1 MTYIPFLSLI
11 NREAYR
17 FLRLFSQTVLP
28 PVLLTLLFI
37 LVFGYSLG
45 SSIKK
50 IQGFDYIIFILPGL
64 AQMGVIQHAYQNSAT
79 SFYLARMERSIE
91 NFLVAPLSYLQIIS
105 SFIIGSILRGLTV
118 GICILIMSS
127 LFVDFPIASLTW
139 LFLSW
144 FVTAALF
151 GALGILVSMLA
162 ESWDHVALI
171 SNFILMPLIYLGGV
185 FYSIKMLPPFW
196 QKISLFNPVFYA
208 IDSTRYAL
216 LGKSEFTWYLSFLL
230 ILIMALLLL
239 FTCTLLFKRG
249 FKIIN

>member
-1 MTYIPFLSLI
+1 MNVTPFLTLVE
-11 NREAYR
+11 REAYR
-17 FLRLFSQTVLP
+17 FLRLFKQTVMP
-28 PVLLTLLFI
+28 PVLMTLLFI

-45 SSIKK
+45 RSIKQ

-64 AQMGVIQHAYQNSAT
+64 AQMGVIQHAYQNAAT

-91 NFLVAPLSYLQIIS
+91 NFLVAPLSYIQIIS

-118 GICILIMSS
+118 GICILVMSS
-127 LFVDFPIASLTW
+127 LFVDFPITSLSW

-151 GALGILVSMLA
+151 GALGILVAMLA

-171 SNFILMPLIYLGGV
+171 SNFILIPLIYLGGV
-185 FYSIKMLPPFW
+185 FYSIRMLPPFW
-196 QKISLFNPVFYA
+196 QKISLLNPVFYA
-208 IDSTRYAL
+208 IDSTRFAL
-216 LGKSEFTWYLSFLL
+216 LGKSEFTWYLSFLI
-230 ILIMALLLL
+230 ILFMAFIFLLVCTIL
-239 FTCTLLFKRG
+239 FRRG